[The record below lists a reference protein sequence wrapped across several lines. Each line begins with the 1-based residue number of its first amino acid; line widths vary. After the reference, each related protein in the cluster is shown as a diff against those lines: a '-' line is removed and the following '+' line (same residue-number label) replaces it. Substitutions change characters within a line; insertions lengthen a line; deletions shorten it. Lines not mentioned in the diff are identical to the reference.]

1 MIRNIGRYIHA
12 TTSCNNSKAMTMNT
26 TPPPAE
32 QGGKLSLFPL
42 TALVIGAIIGSGIF
56 SLPQNMASGAGPE
69 AILIAW
75 AITFVGMF
83 CLARVFQQLAL
94 LRPDINTGPYGYA
107 RERFGDFIGF
117 SMAWGMW
124 VSACMGN
131 SGYLVGFWG
140 TLSGFPGLEFFGD
153 GTTTPA
159 VICALVM
166 LWAVHFMILR
176 GVQTA
181 AFINALVTLAKIIPV
196 LMFIAFTALAFKVDT
211 FNLDFGAS
219 LQLGGLLAQVKTTML
234 FTVWVFIGIESASI
248 YASRARSMRDVS
260 LSTSLGFI
268 VTFLLYAGVSILSLG
283 ILPQA
288 ELAAL
293 KNPSMAGVLAHVL
306 GPWGGTLINLGMI
319 ISVGGAFLA
328 WTLLAS
334 EIMFNTSR
342 GDHGTGPHVFKI
354 VNRTGTP
361 SGALWLSNI
370 LVTACLLFAWLEQA
384 GYNVLIQLA
393 TAMTL
398 APYLL
403 ASLFALNEAAKTP
416 KPNPAWLLVSAVSS
430 VYGFW
435 LVYAAGWNFWLASM
449 LLYALGIIFFLR
461 GRRQDNLPFIT
472 KRWEGAIVI
481 LIVLLAVVAGYSM
494 YTGHL
499 HL

>member
-1 MIRNIGRYIHA
+1 
-12 TTSCNNSKAMTMNT
+12 MNT
-26 TPPPAE
+26 TPTTPSPVE
-32 QGGKLSLFPL
+32 QSGKLSLFPL

-75 AITFVGMF
+75 VITFVGMF

-159 VICALVM
+159 IIGAMAM
-166 LWAVHFMILR
+166 LWGVHFMVLR

-196 LMFIAFTALAFKVDT
+196 LMFIAFTTLAFQVDT
-211 FNLDFGAS
+211 FHVDFGGNVH
-219 LQLGGLLAQVKTTML
+219 LGGLLDQVKTTML

-248 YASRARSMRDVS
+248 YASRAKSMRDVS
-260 LSTSLGFI
+260 LSTALGFI
-268 VTFLLYAGVSILSLG
+268 ITFLLYAGVSILSLG

-293 KNPSMAGVLAHVL
+293 KNPSMAGVLTHVL

-319 ISVGGAFLA
+319 VSVGGAFLA

-342 GDHGTGPHVFKI
+342 GDHGTGPHIFKI
-354 VNRTGTP
+354 VNRNGTP

-370 LVTACLLFAWLEQA
+370 LVAACLLFAWLAHA

-403 ASLFALNEAAKTP
+403 SSLFALNEAVKATRV
-416 KPNPAWLLVSAVSS
+416 NPAWLLVSATSS

-449 LLYALGIIFFLR
+449 VLYAAGIIFFLR
-461 GRRQDNLPFIT
+461 GRRQDNLPFIAKT
-472 KRWEGAIVI
+472 WEGVI
-481 LIVLLAVVAGYSM
+481 IALVALLAVIAGYSI
-494 YTGHL
+494 YAGDL
-499 HL
+499 RLA

>member
-1 MIRNIGRYIHA
+1 M
-12 TTSCNNSKAMTMNT
+12 T
-26 TPPPAE
+26 TPNKSSPDTAN
-32 QGGKLSLFPL
+32 GKLSFFPL

-56 SLPQNMASGAGPE
+56 SLPQNMASGAGPK

-75 AITFVGMF
+75 VITFVGMY

-94 LRPDINTGPYGYA
+94 RRPDINTGPYGYA
-107 RERFGDFIGF
+107 RERFGDFVGF

-124 VSACMGN
+124 VSACTGN

-159 VICALVM
+159 IIGAMLM
-166 LWAVHFMILR
+166 LWGVHFMVLR

-181 AFINALVTLAKIIPV
+181 AFVNTVVTLAKLIPV
-196 LMFIAFTALAFKVDT
+196 LMFIAFAALAFKVDT
-211 FNLDFGAS
+211 FHLDFGGTP
-219 LQLGGLLAQVKTTML
+219 QLGSLLDQVKTTML

-248 YASRARSMRDVS
+248 YASRAKSMRDVS

-342 GDHGTGPHVFKI
+342 GEHGTGPHIFRV
-354 VNRTGTP
+354 VNHNGTP
-361 SGALWLSNI
+361 SGALWLSNL
-370 LVTACLLFAWLEQA
+370 LVTGSLIFAWQANA

-403 ASLFALNEAAKTP
+403 SSLFALNEAV
-416 KPNPAWLLVSAVSS
+416 KPTNFNLFWLLVSAVSS
-430 VYGFW
+430 IYGFW
-435 LVYAAGWNFWLASM
+435 LVYAAGWSYWLASM
-449 LLYALGIIFFLR
+449 VLYAVGIVFFLH
-461 GRRQDNLPFIT
+461 GRRQDKLPFIA
-472 KRWEGAIVI
+472 KSWEGVVI
-481 LIVLLAVVAGYSM
+481 ALVLILALFAGYSI
-494 YTGHL
+494 YAGSL
-499 HL
+499 DL

>member
-1 MIRNIGRYIHA
+1 MSA
-12 TTSCNNSKAMTMNT
+12 NSP
-26 TPPPAE
+26 TPPPVVKE
-32 QGGKLSLFPL
+32 NKLSLFPL

-56 SLPQNMASGAGPE
+56 SLPQNMASGAGPK

-75 AITFVGMF
+75 AITFVGMY
-83 CLARVFQQLAL
+83 CLAKVFQELAL
-94 LRPDINTGPYGYA
+94 RRPDINTGPYGYA

-159 VICALVM
+159 IACALLMV
-166 LWAVHFMILR
+166 WGVHFMVLR

-196 LMFIAFTALAFKVDT
+196 LMFIVLTALAFKVDT
-211 FNLDFGAS
+211 FHLDFSGTP
-219 LQLGGLLAQVKTTML
+219 QLGSVLSQVKTTML

-248 YASRARSMRDVS
+248 YASRAKSMRDVS
-260 LSTSLGFI
+260 LSTSLGFAI
-268 VTFLLYAGVSILSLG
+268 TFLLYAGVSILSLG

-293 KNPSMAGVLAHVL
+293 KNPSMAGVLTHVL

-319 ISVGGAFLA
+319 VSVGGAFLA
-328 WTLLAS
+328 WTLLAA

-342 GDHGTGPHVFKI
+342 GEHGTGPHVFKAL
-354 VNRTGTP
+354 NRNGTP
-361 SGALWLSNI
+361 SGALWLTNL
-370 LVTACLLFAWLEQA
+370 LVTSCMIFAWLSNT

-403 ASLFALNEAAKTP
+403 SSLFALNEAV
-416 KPNPAWLLVSAVSS
+416 KPSKFSLPWLLVSAISS
-430 VYGFW
+430 IYGFW
-435 LVYAAGWNFWLASM
+435 LVYAAGWDFWLASM
-449 LLYALGIIFFLR
+449 LLYALGIVFFLR

-472 KRWEGAIVI
+472 RRWEGVVI
-481 LIVLLAVVAGYSM
+481 ALVVLLAMVAGYAI
-494 YTGHL
+494 YAGHL
-499 HL
+499 TL

>member
-1 MIRNIGRYIHA
+1 M
-12 TTSCNNSKAMTMNT
+12 KNT
-26 TPPPAE
+26 APTPSS
-32 QGGKLSLFPL
+32 GNGKLSFFPL

-56 SLPQNMASGAGPE
+56 SLPQNMAQGAGPE

-94 LRPDINTGPYGYA
+94 RRPDINTGPYGYA

-124 VSACMGN
+124 VSACTGN

-140 TLSGFPGLEFFGD
+140 TLSNFPGLEFFGD

-159 VICALVM
+159 IICALLM
-166 LWAVHFMILR
+166 LWGVHFMVLR

-181 AFINALVTLAKIIPV
+181 AFVNALVTLAKIIPV
-196 LMFIAFTALAFKVDT
+196 LMFIAFVALAFKVDT
-211 FNLDFGAS
+211 FHLDFGGAP
-219 LQLGGLLAQVKTTML
+219 QLGSLLGQVKTTML

-260 LSTSLGFI
+260 LSTSVGFI
-268 VTFLLYAGVSILSLG
+268 ITFLLYAGVSILSLG

-328 WTLLAS
+328 WTLLAA

-342 GDHGTGPHVFKI
+342 GEHGTGPHIFKI
-354 VNRTGTP
+354 VNRNGTP

-472 KRWEGAIVI
+472 RRWEGAIII
-481 LIVLLAVVAGYSM
+481 LVVLLAAVAGYSM

>member
-1 MIRNIGRYIHA
+1 M
-12 TTSCNNSKAMTMNT
+12 T
-26 TPPPAE
+26 TPNKSSPDTAN
-32 QGGKLSLFPL
+32 GKLSFFPL

-56 SLPQNMASGAGPE
+56 SLPQNMASGAGPK

-75 AITFVGMF
+75 VITFVGMY

-94 LRPDINTGPYGYA
+94 RRPDINTGPYGYA
-107 RERFGDFIGF
+107 RERFGDFVGF

-124 VSACMGN
+124 VSACTGN

-159 VICALVM
+159 IIGAMLM
-166 LWAVHFMILR
+166 LWGVHFMVLR

-181 AFINALVTLAKIIPV
+181 AFVNTVVTLAKLIPV
-196 LMFIAFTALAFKVDT
+196 LMFIAFAALAFKVDT
-211 FNLDFGAS
+211 FHLDFGGTP
-219 LQLGGLLAQVKTTML
+219 QLGSLLDQVKTTML

-248 YASRARSMRDVS
+248 YASRAKSMRDVS

-328 WTLLAS
+328 WTLLAA

-342 GDHGTGPHVFKI
+342 GDHGTGPHIFRV
-354 VNRTGTP
+354 VNHNGTP
-361 SGALWLSNI
+361 SGALWLSNL
-370 LVTACLLFAWLEQA
+370 LVTGSLIFAWQANA

-398 APYLL
+398 IPYTLS
-403 ASLFALNEAAKTP
+403 SLFAVRTAKKDGKWDMGFLIITLVSS
-416 KPNPAWLLVSAVSS
+416 AYGIWLL
-430 VYGFW
+430 
-435 LVYAAGWNFWLASM
+435 YAAGPKYLLISM
-449 LLYALGIIFFLR
+449 ILYAPAVIFFFY
-461 GRRQDNLPFIT
+461 GRKQDKLPLLVN
-472 KRWEGAIVI
+472 KRELVCVIVVTCLAIFALYEMI
-481 LIVLLAVVAGYSM
+481 GGRL
-494 YTGHL
+494 TF
-499 HL
+499 

>member
-1 MIRNIGRYIHA
+1 M
-12 TTSCNNSKAMTMNT
+12 ST
-26 TPPPAE
+26 TPSTN
-32 QGGKLSLFPL
+32 QNGKLSLFPL
-42 TALVIGAIIGSGIF
+42 TALVIGAIVGSGIF
-56 SLPQNMASGAGPE
+56 SLPQNMASGAGPK

-75 AITFVGMF
+75 VITFVGMF

-124 VSACMGN
+124 VSACTGN

-159 VICALVM
+159 VIGALLM
-166 LWAVHFMILR
+166 LWGIHFMILR

-181 AFINALVTLAKIIPV
+181 AFINAIVTLAKIIPV
-196 LMFIAFTALAFKVDT
+196 LMFIAFTAVAFKVDT
-211 FNLDFGAS
+211 FYVDFGGS
-219 LQLGGLLAQVKTTML
+219 VQLGSLLEQVKNTML

-260 LSTSLGFI
+260 ISTSLGFI
-268 VTFLLYAGVSILSLG
+268 ITFVLYAGVSILALG
-283 ILPQA
+283 IMPQ
-288 ELAAL
+288 EQLAAL
-293 KNPSMAGVLAHVL
+293 KNPSMAGVLTQVL

-319 ISVGGAFLA
+319 VSVGGAFLA

-342 GDHGTGPHVFKI
+342 GEHGTGPHVFRITNSK
-354 VNRTGTP
+354 GTP
-361 SGALWLSNI
+361 SGALWLSNL
-370 LVTACLLFAWLEQA
+370 LVTASLLFAWQA
-384 GYNVLIQLA
+384 NTGYNVLIQLA

-403 ASLFALNEAAKTP
+403 SSLFALNESAKAA
-416 KPNPAWLLVSAVSS
+416 KPNPAWLLVAAVSS
-430 VYGFW
+430 IYGFW

-449 LLYALGIIFFLR
+449 LLYAVGIVFFMY
-461 GRRQDNLPFIT
+461 GRRQDNLPIIT
-472 KRWEGAIVI
+472 RRWEGAIIGMVF
-481 LIVLLAVVAGYSM
+481 LLAVLAGIAIHGGYL
-494 YTGHL
+494 TL
-499 HL
+499 